1 MTAMKHEPTREA
13 EKAAI
18 SVLTPRRQDAR
29 TRGKACFPVACLR
42 LCAFAFL
49 LLPISVLAATNDLT
63 STLQK
68 GLFEEEANHN
78 LEAAAQA
85 YQAVSAQ
92 FDKDRKLAATAIF
105 RLGEVYRKQGKTNE
119 AVLQY
124 ERIVREFSDQET
136 LATLSRQNLLGLSR
150 VETNSSADSVLG
162 DIVASL
168 EDQCLLLKLQVEQ
181 ARNSTDPAST
191 VRILDD
197 EDLTRIWNRYEQ
209 TRVSSATNTN
219 LRAEADRILEAFND
233 GRNTLIMKK
242 EALLRATLRLTEAIR
257 ADQSR
262 PGFAE
267 KSLASSD
274 LARDRVLLKR
284 IQRLTPAE
292 ARQVVP
298 TLVHDQLLI
307 KLLSQYEDTQSKR
320 AEKAVNHPPDHPE
333 IISADLHLRNID
345 KEINA
350 RIEHI
355 KKALELRVSAA
366 DNAQVF
372 GGSGSADANAS
383 AATDEE
389 EQEIRRIQAMI
400 QNSPDLIN
408 APSGSAGPGNMTP
421 LCLAAARGQLRV
433 ARFLLENGA
442 SVEQKAGDGP
452 GFIQAG
458 APVHHAAAGGHK
470 AMIELLTQ
478 YKADLEARDKD
489 GHTPLHIAAWKGF
502 QGVAEALV
510 AAKAD
515 VNARTK
521 NESTPLHLTAVFGR
535 PHLTAFLVVKGASV
549 NAQDAAC
556 QTSLFI
562 AAVRGYSE
570 VLNRLISAK
579 ADPNI
584 VDSSGRSALSYAAG
598 NGHADMVKALLEAR
612 ADPNAGA
619 SGLPLAVVCNREGTN
634 IANLLVRAGADPN
647 RAAPVDFE
655 VSLDGRT
662 FPRGA
667 AKLTPLQIAVAKQ
680 RADLAKLFFQ
690 FKADAK
696 ARLPV
701 SGSPLVWG
709 AHGDAELLKAFLDAG
724 ADPNAE
730 GGYPVANSVLYPAA
744 AVGNAAGVKALL
756 DAGARVNPPA
766 DARDTPLHVA
776 VQKGDEQTVRLLL
789 DAGAEVNR
797 FNRDGVTPL
806 MLAVLDRKTEV
817 AALLLA
823 HEADPNLI
831 VRGNTPLH
839 LAAGREDRSLVQL
852 LLTNKADVN
861 VRDNHGKTP
870 MDHAKEK
877 MAGPRAPGIAFGV
890 LPPSSPPSRQD
901 PEVQPISA
909 AALADLLRQ
918 HGAVDDLPRTDRI
931 EVRRASANYS
941 AVVFAKGTNDWNQFR
956 LLELIAGHY
965 GLISDRRTGVP
976 QPRTGQIADVWSRE
990 ALRFPDFK
998 KLVIHRPAAD
1008 GRSWTTIPVNVAD
1021 ILNSGDCSRDVML
1034 RWGDVVEIP
1043 EADHPV
1049 AESWPGLA
1057 DADVAALIKC
1067 VSRTVTVAIS
1077 RTNAALKLAPEFLR
1091 AETNRPLL
1099 LEDRTLVYGGHA
1111 KFSSVSFMLRS
1122 ALDQSKLV
1130 RFSSDLTRVKVTR
1143 SDTASG
1149 QTREWTVDCSDANN
1163 APYLWLR
1170 DGDVIEV
1177 PEKP

>member
-1 MTAMKHEPTREA
+1 MKPEPTREA

-18 SVLTPRRQDAR
+18 SVLIPRRQDTR
-29 TRGKACFPVACLR
+29 TRGKACLPVAFLR

-63 STLQK
+63 SALQK
-68 GLFEEEANHN
+68 GLFAEEANHN
-78 LEAAAQA
+78 LEAAAAA

-119 AVLQY
+119 AVVQY

-136 LATLSRQNLLGLSR
+136 LATLSRQNLANLGRSLQPSAAPALSPAAR
-150 VETNSSADSVLG
+150 
-162 DIVASL
+162 L
-168 EDQCLLLKLQVEQ
+168 EQRRL
-181 ARNSTDPAST
+181 
-191 VRILDD
+191 
-197 EDLTRIWNRYEQ
+197 
-209 TRVSSATNTN
+209 
-219 LRAEADRILEAFND
+219 LEA
-233 GRNTLIMKK
+233 
-242 EALLRATLRLTEAIR
+242 E
-257 ADQSR
+257 
-262 PGFAE
+262 
-267 KSLASSD
+267 
-274 LARDRVLLKR
+274 
-284 IQRLTPAE
+284 
-292 ARQVVP
+292 
-298 TLVHDQLLI
+298 I
-307 KLLSQYEDTQSKR
+307 KLLETKVKSEKLLLESGRADFVSTIATQR
-320 AEKAVNHPPDHPE
+320 
-333 IISADLHLRNID
+333 DLLALRRQLI
-345 KEINA
+345 
-350 RIEHI
+350 
-355 KKALELRVSAA
+355 AL
-366 DNAQVF
+366 
-372 GGSGSADANAS
+372 SADAPPEAVRKEQSRLFDEEIGLLEKLFAAQEQQVSNGVAPEGSLVATRRELLALKRQRIALADEPLLAS
-383 AATDEE
+383 TSEVGATLLTDEE

-408 APSGSAGPGNMTP
+408 APSGSAGPRNMTP
-421 LCLAAARGQLRV
+421 LCLAASRGQLRV

-489 GHTPLHIAAWKGF
+489 GHTPLHIAASKGF

-549 NAQDAAC
+549 NAQDAVG

-584 VDSSGRSALSYAAG
+584 VDSSGRSALSYVAG
-598 NGHADMVKALLEAR
+598 NGHVDMVKALLEAK
-612 ADPNAGA
+612 ADPNAGT

-634 IANLLVRAGADPN
+634 IANLLLRAGADPN

-655 VSLDGRT
+655 VSLDGRA
-662 FPRGA
+662 FGRGA
-667 AKLTPLQIAVAKQ
+667 KFTPLQIAVAKQ
-680 RADLAKLFFQ
+680 RADLAIIFFQ
-690 FKADAK
+690 FKADPQ

-701 SGSPLVWG
+701 SGSPLVWETYG
-709 AHGDAELLKAFLDAG
+709 NADLLKAFLDAG
-724 ADPNAE
+724 ADPNAD
-730 GGYPVANSVLYPAA
+730 GGDATRNLLYMAA
-744 AVGNAAGVKALL
+744 SVGNADGVKALL
-756 DAGARVNPPA
+756 AAGARVNAPT
-766 DARDTPLHVA
+766 DARDTPLHIA
-776 VQKGDEQTVRLLL
+776 VRNGDPKTVRLLL

-797 FNRDGVTPL
+797 FNREGFTPL
-806 MLAVLDRKTEV
+806 WRAVRDRKTDM

-823 HEADPNLI
+823 HGADPNLALA
-831 VRGNTPLH
+831 GSTPLH
-839 LAAGREDRSLVQL
+839 AAVGQESRSLVQL

-861 VRDNHGKTP
+861 VRDIHGKTP
-870 MDHAKEK
+870 LDYAKEK
-877 MAGPRAPGIAFGV
+877 MAGPRASGAFGV
-890 LPPSSPPSRQD
+890 LPLPSSPSRQD
-901 PEVQPISA
+901 PEAQPISA

-941 AVVFAKGTNDWNQFR
+941 AVVFGKVTNDWNQFS
-956 LLELIAGHY
+956 LLELIAAHY
-965 GLISDRRTGVP
+965 GLTSDRRSGVP
-976 QPRTGQIADVWSRE
+976 QPRTGHIAGLWSRE

-1021 ILNSGDCSRDVML
+1021 ILSSDDCSRDVML

-1049 AESWPGLA
+1049 AENWPGLA
-1057 DADVAALIKC
+1057 GPDVDALIKC
-1067 VSRTVTVAIS
+1067 VSRTVTVAINH
-1077 RTNAALKLAPEFLR
+1077 TNASLNLSPEFLR
-1091 AETNRPLL
+1091 GTANGVPTGDGNHIF
-1099 LEDRTLVYGGHA
+1099 GGQA
-1111 KFSSVSFMLRS
+1111 KLRSVSFMLRS

-1149 QTREWTVDCSDANN
+1149 QIREWTVDCSDANN